1 VRALIAF
8 FSLCLL
14 ATAGAYAQSVGAG
27 AGAGFTQLGGLQDYL
42 GTEQPFALTVS
53 GFFDFTLGASNVRM
67 IGTLGAVEDLLI
79 SSFETNLFWT
89 FPFGRETAFLG
100 AGSGMLGVPPA
111 VSRALHFTLQALAG
125 LETPL
130 LNVALVRI
138 TVQAMGVLVLNQGGV
153 PGAPAVRLEVGVVFP
168 LGI

>member
-1 VRALIAF
+1 MRVLIVLV
-8 FSLCLL
+8 SLCLL
-14 ATAGAYAQSVGAG
+14 VAAGASAQSVGAG
-27 AGAGFTQLGGLQDYL
+27 LGAGFTQLGGLQDYL
-42 GTEQPFALTVS
+42 GTEQPFALSAS

-67 IGTLGAVEDLLI
+67 IGTFGVVEAHVI

-100 AGSGMLGVPPA
+100 AGSGLFGVPPG
-111 VSRALHFTLQALAG
+111 VSRTLHFTLQALAG

-138 TVQAMGVLVLNQGGV
+138 TAQAMGVLALNQGFV
-153 PGAPAVRLEVGVVFP
+153 PGAPAVRLEVGLVFP